1 MKMQKQEK
9 NKNGFTLI
17 EIIIVMVIISIA
29 ALLAIPMLSSV
40 GDIQVRAAADM
51 IAGDLEYAK
60 SMAISRQKTYK
71 VIFDTAAESYRL
83 AVYENGITTTITHPV
98 NVGKLYSVD
107 FANDSRVN
115 QVNIDSVSFA
125 GSEVDFDSIGSP
137 SSGGVVTLKAGGK
150 TVTVTVEAG
159 TGFIS
164 VSN

>member
-1 MKMQKQEK
+1 MEMQNQKTKQ
-9 NKNGFTLI
+9 NGFTLV
-17 EIIIVMVIISIA
+17 EIIIVIVIISIA
-29 ALLAIPMLSSV
+29 ALIAVPMMSSA

-51 IAGDLEYAK
+51 IAADLEYAK
-60 SMAISRQKTYK
+60 SMAVSRQKTYK

-98 NVGKLYSVD
+98 NAGKPYAVN
-107 FANDSRVN
+107 FKADSRVS
-115 QVNIDSVSFA
+115 QVNISSVSFA
-125 GSEVDFDSIGSP
+125 GSEVDFDSVGSP
-137 SSGGVVTLKAGGK
+137 NSGGVVTLKASGK